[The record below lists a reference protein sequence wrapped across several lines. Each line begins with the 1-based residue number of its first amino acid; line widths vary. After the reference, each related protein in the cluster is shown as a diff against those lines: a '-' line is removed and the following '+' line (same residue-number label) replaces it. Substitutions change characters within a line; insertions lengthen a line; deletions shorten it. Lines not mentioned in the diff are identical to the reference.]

1 MSVWTFSWWF
11 PNKPPMTWN
20 DRARTVP
27 GTLWPGCMVP
37 AGLLMVQERPGSREV
52 LSSVCLLCCV
62 VMRAEQD
69 GWAFLRPGNRG
80 QDSERGGARPLR
92 RPGPG
97 RATSVSHWSEPVPRP
112 VQTQRC
118 GLFVHRREACPRPCL
133 QADHEHRAL
142 GSQGAF
148 LGPLSLPEP
157 LREAGWGASQ
167 SHCAF
172 IWVSLV
178 LSCSEDQCGS

>member
-1 MSVWTFSWWF
+1 MSVWTFSLWL
-11 PNKPPMTWN
+11 PNKPPTTRN
-20 DRARTVP
+20 DWDHAWHSVAWPHGAR
-27 GTLWPGCMVP
+27 W

-148 LGPLSLPEP
+148 LHPLSLPEP
-157 LREAGWGASQ
+157 LWEAG
-167 SHCAF
+167 
-172 IWVSLV
+172 
-178 LSCSEDQCGS
+178 

>member
-27 GTLWPGCMVP
+27 GTLGPGCMVP

-92 RPGPG
+92 KPGPG
-97 RATSVSHWSEPVPRP
+97 RATSVSRWLEPIPRP

-118 GLFVHRREACPRPCL
+118 GLLCRDRRPVCHPVCRQTTSTGPWALKGHFCAHCHCLSPCGRQAGGLPRATVPL
-133 QADHEHRAL
+133 L
-142 GSQGAF
+142 G
-148 LGPLSLPEP
+148 
-157 LREAGWGASQ
+157 
-167 SHCAF
+167 C
-172 IWVSLV
+172 V
-178 LSCSEDQCGS
+178 LF